1 MTRKKPL
8 LTLRDK
14 TKLKNN
20 RDQATAIMKLTKNYY
35 QLDALEQCTE
45 LLPKQASIL
54 ELDEQLSSHA
64 IYFAK
69 YASAKKIYVP
79 TKERQKE
86 VQENMLH
93 NHIQQVET
101 VENDPE
107 KWYTWLPSVH
117 LIHFSKRIVHQSVV
131 AQLLPHLA
139 NHAVLWLETENT
151 DYDDLLATRN
161 YHKVHSLPGH
171 AVYTFQEQQTATKKE
186 DGTDVEKKV
195 LEWLETY
202 KGQIDEVAS
211 QFAKQQI
218 NAEAKHQR
226 QLEKQKQLTTKK
238 WDEQI
243 TAHQKEL
250 RQLTSQISDS
260 NTMVQYISD
269 AWNAEKMVNNSLNQ
283 RIYTLLENEKPVLL
297 ALKERNIAQQ
307 KELAILRQENKQL
320 AKQLK
325 QIKTKYERLNNTK
338 VIRFMRKYWHLKKSR
353 KLRNDT

>member
-1 MTRKKPL
+1 MTRKKPF
-8 LTLRDK
+8 LTLHDK

-35 QLDALEQCTE
+35 QLDALKQYTE
-45 LLPKQASIL
+45 LLPKQAIIL

-69 YASAKKIYVP
+69 YASAEKIYVP
-79 TKERQKE
+79 TEERQKE

-107 KWYTWLPSVH
+107 VWHTWLPSVH
-117 LIHFSKRIVHQSVV
+117 LVHFSKRIVHQAMVT
-131 AQLLPHLA
+131 QLLPYLA

-171 AVYTFQEQQTATKKE
+171 AVYMFQAQQIAAKQE
-186 DGTDVEKKV
+186 DSTDVEKKV
-195 LEWLETY
+195 LAWLETY
-202 KGQIDEVAS
+202 KGEIDEVAN

-218 NAEAKHQR
+218 NMEAKHQR
-226 QLEKQKQLTTKK
+226 QLEKQKQLAAKK
-238 WDEQI
+238 WNEQV

-250 RQLTSQISDS
+250 RQLTSQLSDS

-269 AWNAEKMVNNSLNQ
+269 AWNAEKMVNNDFNQ
-283 RIYTLLENEKPVLL
+283 RIYTLLEDEKPVLL

-307 KELAILRQENKQL
+307 KELAILRQKNKQL
-320 AKQLK
+320 ANQLK

-338 VIRFMRKYWHLKKSR
+338 VIRFMRKYWHLKK
-353 KLRNDT
+353 KPKIEE